1 MSPLDGARQPP
12 RVSRKPRIDHTHYP
26 TVVIVPALMFLTA
39 LFELWGAQPSDEV
52 DASYVPVST
61 VCCNM

>member
-26 TVVIVPALMFLTA
+26 TVVIVIVAK
-39 LFELWGAQPSDEV
+39 
-52 DASYVPVST
+52 
-61 VCCNM
+61 